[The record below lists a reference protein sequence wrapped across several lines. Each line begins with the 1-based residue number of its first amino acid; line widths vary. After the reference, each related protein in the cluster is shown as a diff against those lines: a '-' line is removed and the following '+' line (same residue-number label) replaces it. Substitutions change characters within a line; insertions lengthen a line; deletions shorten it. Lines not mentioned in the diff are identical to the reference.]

1 MAVYE
6 IQGIE
11 IGFLPGNEE
20 KWPDSGPDSAS
31 HPSPRD
37 HPRPEIIL
45 TPNNSKVLPILD
57 PKILDEKLGTIHEYW
72 SKATVSSL
80 EASSTST
87 SQEAEEEPQAPKISR
102 EVVSVSPQGQEGH
115 RSD

>member
-20 KWPDSGPDSAS
+20 KWPDSAS

-37 HPRPEIIL
+37 H
-45 TPNNSKVLPILD
+45 
-57 PKILDEKLGTIHEYW
+57 
-72 SKATVSSL
+72 
-80 EASSTST
+80 
-87 SQEAEEEPQAPKISR
+87 
-102 EVVSVSPQGQEGH
+102 VVSKELVLALASQPSFILLHPSTYPAIQYAFCTYFCYCSQ
-115 RSD
+115 SAVLLF